1 MLYHLRT
8 NHRENPVGIDG
19 VPEFSWMW
27 ESKQQTVL
35 QVSYRIVVR
44 SAETVVWDT
53 GTVSSDKQSF
63 VPYEGD
69 ALQSNTSYLW
79 TLTVTDNH
87 GESDTAQ
94 ASFETGLFMEADW
107 KAVWIEAQF
116 ERPSVEQPPF
126 WALKPPVWFE
136 KTVELKAPVKR
147 ARLYA
152 TAHGIYRA
160 HVNGERVSDAEFA
173 PEHTV
178 YDKVLYVQTYPAEHL
193 LMPGENRL
201 SFEVADGWYHC
212 PQTRQDMREWS
223 DHPGVLFQLNIEYED
238 GSSESFGSDGTETC
252 HTGCVEYADLYIG
265 EKQDLTK
272 TDVEDHPVVCSGC
285 TLKNLVPQP
294 MDPVRAIE
302 TLPAKRITHS
312 PKGEWIV
319 DFGQNVCG
327 RAQVYAA
334 LPKGAELLLEY
345 FEETDLKGNYK
356 NTFFAPQKEIYV
368 SDGAERTYE
377 SKYTF
382 HGFRYLK
389 VTGLDEPKEE
399 DFTAVVLT
407 SVKENVGQFECSDA
421 RLNRLYQNIRWSQTN
436 NMLSIPT
443 DCPTREKG
451 GFTGDI
457 QIYAK
462 AALYNEDMTAF
473 LTGWLKNL
481 SAAQGENGAVPIT
494 VPETAPYKNL
504 TIANAKEF
512 GDEAP
517 VGVAGWGDAAVIVP
531 WTMYQVTGNKK
542 ILEEQY
548 DTMARWCSYV
558 VKTAAARR
566 GDPSLP
572 NEVDKYL
579 WNTGF
584 HFGEW
589 LIPSEDPNMS
599 HREACEGSSYYTAP
613 IFGYISLSTMA
624 DAADA
629 LHRPEAD
636 GYRATAEKMK
646 WAIQQALVRN
656 GKLTSDHMGAYVLM
670 IAFELVPEDC
680 KERFANTLIE
690 MLEKNGGRLDTGFL
704 ATPYLLD
711 TFTKIGRKDLAVS
724 LLWQTEMPSWLY
736 EVEQGATTIW
746 ESWDA
751 KAPGK
756 EPNVTS
762 YDHYAFGCVDTWIL
776 EQVVGL
782 QPVKPGF
789 RHFTVRPEPE
799 LFPLEYCRRK
809 YRSEY
814 GYIDIFWTR
823 TRLEVT
829 VPCGTTADIWWNGNV
844 YSVGSGKYRF

>member
-27 ESKQQTVL
+27 ESKQQNVL

-53 GTVSSDKQSF
+53 GTVSSDRQNF
-63 VPYEGD
+63 VSYEGEP
-69 ALQSNTSYLW
+69 LRSNTSYGW
-79 TLTVTDNH
+79 TVTVTDNH
-87 GESDTAQ
+87 GETDTAS
-94 ASFETGLFMEADW
+94 ASFETCLLAETDW
-107 KAVWIEAQF
+107 RALWIEAVF
-116 ERPSVEQPPF
+116 ERPAVEQPPF

-136 KTVELKAPVKR
+136 KTFELKAPVER

-178 YDKVLYVQTYPAEHL
+178 YDKILYVQTYPVEHL
-193 LMPGENRL
+193 LKTGENKL

-212 PQTRQDMREWS
+212 PQTHQDMDEWS

-238 GSSESFGSDGTETC
+238 GSIDVFGSDGSEVC
-252 HTGCVEYADLYIG
+252 RSGNVVYADLYIG
-265 EKQDLTK
+265 EKQDFTK
-272 TDVEDHPVVCSGC
+272 KNGEDHPVVCSGC
-285 TLKNLVPQP
+285 SLTNLVPQP
-294 MDPVRAIE
+294 MDPVRAVK
-302 TLPAKRITHS
+302 TLSAKEVALS
-312 PKGEWIV
+312 PGGEWIV

-327 RAQVYAA
+327 RAQVRAA
-334 LPKGAELLLEY
+334 LPEGKELTLEF
-345 FEETDLKGNYK
+345 FEETDLAGNYK
-356 NTFFAPQKEIYV
+356 NTFFAPQKEVFV
-368 SDGAERTYE
+368 SDGTERTCE

-382 HGFRYLK
+382 HGFRYIK
-389 VTGLDEPKEE
+389 VAGIEEPCAK

-407 SVKENVGQFECSDA
+407 SDKENTATFECSDE
-421 RLNRLYQNIRWSQTN
+421 RINRLWKNIRWSQTN

-462 AALYNEDMTAF
+462 TALYNEDMTAF

-481 SAAQGENGAVPIT
+481 TAAQGKNGAVPIT

-517 VGVAGWGDAAVIVP
+517 VGVAGWGDAAVLVP
-531 WTMYQVTGNKK
+531 WAMYRVTGNRR

-548 DTMARWCSYV
+548 DTMSLWCEYV
-558 VKTAAARR
+558 VQAAASRR

-572 NEVDKYL
+572 EAVDRYL

-589 LIPSEDPNMS
+589 LIPSEDPHMS

-613 IFGYISLSTMA
+613 IFGYVSLTTMA
-624 DAADA
+624 EAARV
-629 LHRPEAD
+629 LRRPEAEHYQAVAD
-636 GYRATAEKMK
+636 KMK
-646 WAIQQALVRN
+646 WAISQALIRN

-670 IAFELVPEDC
+670 IAFDLAPKEYEQDLADTLVELL
-680 KERFANTLIE
+680 RQ
-690 MLEKNGGRLDTGFL
+690 NGGRLDTGFL

-711 TFTKIGRKDLAVS
+711 AFTKIGRKDLAVS
-724 LLWQTEMPSWLY
+724 LLWQTGMPSWLY

-751 KAPGK
+751 KVPGE
-756 EPNVTS
+756 EPHVTS
-762 YDHYAFGCVDTWIL
+762 YDHYAFGCVDAWIQ
-776 EQVVGL
+776 EQVAGL
-782 QPVKPGF
+782 QPLKAGF
-789 RHFTVRPEPE
+789 RHFQVAPEPE
-799 LFPLEYCRRK
+799 LLPLESCERRF
-809 YRSEY
+809 RTEY
-814 GYIDIFWTR
+814 GEISVSWTKR
-823 TRLEVT
+823 SLNVT
-829 VPCGTTADIWWNGNV
+829 VPPGTTADICWNGKIH
-844 YSVGSGKYRF
+844 SVGSGSYSF